1 MTARVRGLTAPRSW
15 GSLAVMPAQPNFA
28 QANRAQRAV
37 RQFAA
42 SGPGSWV
49 FARAAHR
56 LDRPVYRLSR
66 GRHTAAS
73 LVSGLPVVML
83 TTTGAKSGRP
93 RTVPLLGIPDGSG
106 VAVIASNFGQA
117 RHPGWYYNLRADPEA
132 EIAVRGVTQ
141 RVRAVEVDG
150 ERRERIWQAG
160 LRAYP
165 GFDQY
170 ERRAANRE
178 IRVFALDPV

>member
-1 MTARVRGLTAPRSW
+1 MTARVRGLTAPASS
-15 GSLAVMPAQPNFA
+15 GSLAPMPGQPSFA

-37 RQFAA
+37 RRFAA

-56 LDRPVYRLSR
+56 LDRPVYRLTR

-83 TTTGAKSGRP
+83 TTIGAKSGQP
-93 RTVPLLGIPDGSG
+93 RTVPLLGIPDGGG
-106 VAVIASNFGQA
+106 VAVIASNFGQS
-117 RHPGWYYNLRADPEA
+117 RHPGWYYNLRADPQA
-132 EIAVRGVTQ
+132 EIAVRGVRR
-141 RVRAVEVDG
+141 RVRAVAVEG

-160 LRAYP
+160 LLAYP

-170 ERRAANRE
+170 ERRASHRE